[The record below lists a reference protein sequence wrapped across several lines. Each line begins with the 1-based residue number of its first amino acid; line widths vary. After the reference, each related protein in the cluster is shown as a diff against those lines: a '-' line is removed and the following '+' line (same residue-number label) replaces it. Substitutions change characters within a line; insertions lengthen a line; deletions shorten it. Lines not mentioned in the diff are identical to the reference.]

1 MPGMTDPGGDALP
14 DLRASDAEREEAAEV
29 LRVAA
34 SEGRLDVD
42 ELDDRLGSV
51 YSVRTRNEL
60 ERLIADVSP
69 ERLGQVR
76 AIVPPGKSTSGLT
89 IKEGPGGSR
98 WVIAVM
104 GGHDKRGR
112 WRVAP
117 ICTVLSIMG
126 GSTIDL
132 NDAELANRDTQLNV
146 YSLMGG
152 NEVRVPHGVNVQISE
167 FAFMGGNDVQIGDE
181 VAPAGGPTIHIR
193 MVAVMGGS
201 SLRRG
206 RKLSRK
212 ERREL
217 KEAEK
222 RERELGK
229 ESQGEL
235 EP

>member
-89 IKEGPGGSR
+89 VKEGPGGSR

-117 ICTVLSIMG
+117 VCTVLSIMG

-132 NDAELANRDTQLNV
+132 NDAELSNSVTEINV
-146 YSLMGG
+146 YSFMGG

-167 FAFMGGNDVQIGDE
+167 FALMGGNDVQVGEE
-181 VAPAGGPTIHIR
+181 VTPPGGPTIHLRI
-193 MVAVMGGS
+193 VAVMGGS
-201 SLRRG
+201 SVRRG
-206 RKLSRK
+206 RKLSRR

-217 KEAEK
+217 KDAER
-222 RERELGK
+222 RERDLREGNR
-229 ESQGEL
+229 SEL

>member
-98 WVIAVM
+98 WV
-104 GGHDKRGR
+104 
-112 WRVAP
+112 RV
-117 ICTVLSIMG
+117 
-126 GSTIDL
+126 
-132 NDAELANRDTQLNV
+132 RDRPENLQRPR
-146 YSLMGG
+146 SGK
-152 NEVRVPHGVNVQISE
+152 
-167 FAFMGGNDVQIGDE
+167 
-181 VAPAGGPTIHIR
+181 AGGASQIQARSPK
-193 MVAVMGGS
+193 
-201 SLRRG
+201 G
-206 RKLSRK
+206 RKAIFVHRIHVLIQGLHPPARLVVSGK
-212 ERREL
+212 PLTSPSAKRR
-217 KEAEK
+217 
-222 RERELGK
+222 
-229 ESQGEL
+229 STV
-235 EP
+235 